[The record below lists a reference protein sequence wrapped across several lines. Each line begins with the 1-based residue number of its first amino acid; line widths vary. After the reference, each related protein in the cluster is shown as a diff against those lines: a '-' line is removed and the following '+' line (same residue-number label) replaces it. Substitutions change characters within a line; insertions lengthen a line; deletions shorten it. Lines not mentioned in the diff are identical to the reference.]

1 MIYWL
6 EKQLFA
12 CPAMKAAAHPVDL
25 ATPNQAGEMALCPST
40 PQGQVNAEADINDSP
55 RLPSDWS
62 PLEYELLEYAD
73 SLPAGFAERIARELE
88 GQQQRVA
95 QLRSLNSLMLH
106 VLHCEVPS
114 MAPGAPAKDSKENAR
129 AALAVPKAWQEN
141 PSAARVAPNNQDES
155 ASRRLVLASASRQL
169 EMQVLEVRRAAEQEL
184 FDLANR
190 ARSAEEKNWR
200 LRREQSTEDALGRK
214 KLWEAEAKLNKL
226 QNRIQQLEVRRRNL
240 ARKSVQRDEEVKQL
254 KDSNA
259 QMQAEIL
266 NYRTRTKEFDAA
278 DHLEEELR
286 CQVRELRSLRSGAKV
301 VFQNDLSRQASPC
314 RVHALVMGSPS
325 PLRRAGDRRG

>member
-1 MIYWL
+1 M
-6 EKQLFA
+6 
-12 CPAMKAAAHPVDL
+12 
-25 ATPNQAGEMALCPST
+25 
-40 PQGQVNAEADINDSP
+40 
-55 RLPSDWS
+55 
-62 PLEYELLEYAD
+62 
-73 SLPAGFAERIARELE
+73 
-88 GQQQRVA
+88 
-95 QLRSLNSLMLH
+95 
-106 VLHCEVPS
+106 
-114 MAPGAPAKDSKENAR
+114 
-129 AALAVPKAWQEN
+129 
-141 PSAARVAPNNQDES
+141 
-155 ASRRLVLASASRQL
+155 
-169 EMQVLEVRRAAEQEL
+169 
-184 FDLANR
+184 
-190 ARSAEEKNWR
+190 
-200 LRREQSTEDALGRK
+200 
-214 KLWEAEAKLNKL
+214 
-226 QNRIQQLEVRRRNL
+226 